1 MQTRNTEHGPPRT
14 LIPCTSRRCLST
26 AFHLWSPGNLKAN
39 ACKCVQ
45 AREGCF
51 DHCDVL
57 RSRPEDTSRHYFA
70 SVQPNFCRE
79 PERLRELVCFVFL
92 SCVVCFE
99 RFQNRTPTYKKERPL
114 SRHRVFGIR
123 SRPPS
128 PGTMLEET
136 SGRCQGMREQ
146 KEGTAT

>member
-57 RSRPEDTSRHYFA
+57 RSRPEDTSRHNFA
-70 SVQPNFCRE
+70 SVQPSFCLE
-79 PERLRELVCFVFL
+79 PKRLRELVRFVFL

-99 RFQNRTPTYKKERPL
+99 RFQNRTPTCKKELPL
-114 SRHRVFGIR
+114 TMYCFLLDPA
-123 SRPPS
+123 PP
-128 PGTMLEET
+128 PPKQCWVGVHVKL
-136 SGRCQGMREQ
+136 RCLLFFSHALAS
-146 KEGTAT
+146 T